1 MKKSIP
7 FLLLSLLFIS
17 CGGYSQEKQMLY
29 DYENK
34 GVQEFLS
41 TELSELDFQILK
53 VEIVDSVIAMDSL
66 TYFFD
71 VFKSEFEDALPEID
85 ENSYDKLIET
95 YDVNYKGYDSLVG
108 VYEKINDSYGRNKV
122 LEFSEQRD
130 TYKAYR
136 DKVVGLKNRFDYF
149 MDMGS
154 NTLAYKFK
162 GTYSL
167 KNPLLNNLVQTH
179 EKLYFTNAEGTKF
192 IKTEE
197 LE

>member
-1 MKKSIP
+1 MLITKDTILWLGFMK
-7 FLLLSLLFIS
+7 
-17 CGGYSQEKQMLY
+17 
-29 DYENK
+29 
-34 GVQEFLS
+34 
-41 TELSELDFQILK
+41 
-53 VEIVDSVIAMDSL
+53 
-66 TYFFD
+66 
-71 VFKSEFEDALPEID
+71 
-85 ENSYDKLIET
+85 
-95 YDVNYKGYDSLVG
+95 
-108 VYEKINDSYGRNKV
+108 KINDSCGRNKV

-154 NTLAYKFK
+154 NTLTYKFK

>member
-1 MKKSIP
+1 MI
-7 FLLLSLLFIS
+7 
-17 CGGYSQEKQMLY
+17 Y

-85 ENSYDKLIET
+85 ENSYYKLIET

-108 VYEKINDSYGRNKV
+108 VYEKINDFYGRNKV
-122 LEFSEQRD
+122 L
-130 TYKAYR
+130 
-136 DKVVGLKNRFDYF
+136 
-149 MDMGS
+149 
-154 NTLAYKFK
+154 
-162 GTYSL
+162 
-167 KNPLLNNLVQTH
+167 
-179 EKLYFTNAEGTKF
+179 
-192 IKTEE
+192 
-197 LE
+197 

>member
-1 MKKSIP
+1 MRKSIP

-17 CGGYSQEKQMLY
+17 CGRYSPEEQMLY

-34 GVQEFLS
+34 GAQESLAV
-41 TELSELDFQILK
+41 ELSELDFQILK

-95 YDVNYKGYDSLVG
+95 YDSSYKGYDSLVG
-108 VYEKINDSYGRNKV
+108 VYEKINDPFGKNKV

-149 MDMGS
+149 MDMGVIRLH
-154 NTLAYKFK
+154 T
-162 GTYSL
+162 SL
-167 KNPLLNNLVQTH
+167 RAPTH
-179 EKLYFTNAEGTKF
+179 LK
-192 IKTEE
+192 IHS
-197 LE
+197 